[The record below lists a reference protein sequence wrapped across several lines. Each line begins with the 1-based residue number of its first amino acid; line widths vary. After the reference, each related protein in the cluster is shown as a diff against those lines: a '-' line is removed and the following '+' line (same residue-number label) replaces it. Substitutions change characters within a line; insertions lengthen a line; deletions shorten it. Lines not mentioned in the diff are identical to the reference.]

1 MKKLRITIGIITGIL
16 LVLTI
21 AGIMLLIFNENLSI
35 LDTSYEIIGFS
46 LGAAG
51 MIMAVT
57 SQIGSYQDDKRFTRM
72 MAKIDELNREYDAD
86 EKVDAK
92 FQKKLDAL
100 MQMDERI
107 YRKLQRE
114 KLRVSKKK

>member
-21 AGIMLLIFNENLSI
+21 AGIMLLIFNENLSV

-72 MAKIDELNREYDAD
+72 MAKIDELNREHDTD

-114 KLRVSKKK
+114 KRRASKNK